1 MCYEPAWFLVFYI
14 CVALEASAFV
24 EKAGAFCFAH
34 APEETVNRGLRP
46 CNGGNVF
53 IDTGAICPKKTK
65 GMNGLKG
72 SLEKTDLRLRT

>member
-1 MCYEPAWFLVFYI
+1 MVPCFCYI

-34 APEETVNRGLRP
+34 ALEETVNRGLRP

-53 IDTGAICPKKTK
+53 IETGAICPK
-65 GMNGLKG
+65 NERDEWLKRKSG
-72 SLEKTDLRLRT
+72 GNRSSASYVG